1 MLFTDV
7 GNGFYKCTSCDK
19 QYKKGNGYT
28 NLLSHL
34 RRNHDNYEQ
43 EAQEA
48 SRHQNPLRLH
58 LVSTRTRD
66 LYRWLEWVVCDRL
79 PFAFVERRLTHLNAS
94 LSLVS
99 EDTLSKYIVL
109 IFELLELRITR
120 ELPASFG
127 LVLDGWTSGGR
138 HYIAIFAVF
147 GSDSTGITGGGA
159 DNEYYDDLECSSRRF
174 LLLTFAPVEVEE
186 DMGAQSQYDLIADT
200 LSRYNKPWSAVKF
213 MVGDNC
219 SVNQCIGRKEGAI
232 PFIGCAS
239 HRFNLAV
246 KDFLKTEDE
255 LIAKVHALMTKLRTI
270 KGRALLRR
278 VSHLS
283 PLLRN
288 DTRWSSTYEMV
299 ARYVKLQPA
308 IIKLVHDLL
317 VQYEVQPLLLRRAE
331 HERAKALEKDL
342 EKFEGVTKEL
352 QRSTLT
358 LSAVRR
364 LFDQGVKEYPAL
376 KSRLAA
382 TAPIVNNPHLELGL
396 APRRSQYVDVAY
408 VPPMSNECERFFSTA
423 KLVLTDVRKSLSPT
437 MLEMLMCLQYNR
449 DLWDVNT
456 VEQVRARIGS
466 N

>member
-1 MLFTDV
+1 MALTSSQICSMLFTDV
-7 GNGFYKCTSCDK
+7 GNVFYKCTSCDK
-19 QYKKGNGYT
+19 QYKKDNGYT
-28 NLLSHL
+28 NLLNHL

-48 SRHQNPLRLH
+48 TRRQNPLRL
-58 LVSTRTRD
+58 
-66 LYRWLEWVVCDRL
+66 RL
-79 PFAFVERRLTHLNAS
+79 
-94 LSLVS
+94 
-99 EDTLSKYIVL
+99 YIVL
-109 IFELLELRITR
+109 IFELLEMRVAR

-127 LVLDGWTSGGR
+127 PVLDGWTSGGR
-138 HYIAIFAVF
+138 HYIVIFAVF

-159 DNEYYDDLECSSRRF
+159 DTEYYDDLECSSRRF

-186 DMGAQSQYDLIADT
+186 DMGAQSQYNLIAGT

-213 MVGDNC
+213 TVGDNC
-219 SVNQCIGRKEGAI
+219 SVNQCIGRKKGVI

-255 LIAKVHALMTKLRTI
+255 LIAKVHTLMTKLRTI

-278 VSHLS
+278 ISHLS

-288 DTRWSSTYEMV
+288 DTRWSST
-299 ARYVKLQPA
+299 
-308 IIKLVHDLL
+308 
-317 VQYEVQPLLLRRAE
+317 
-331 HERAKALEKDL
+331 
-342 EKFEGVTKEL
+342 
-352 QRSTLT
+352 STLA

-364 LFDQGVKEYPAL
+364 LFDQVVKEYPAL

-382 TAPIVNNPHLELGL
+382 TAPIVNNPHLDLGL
-396 APRRSQYVDVAY
+396 VKLQREEALTAAEQSACAEFRSTALERAPAREDGNSSIVKAAFKKRKAPRHSQYVDVAY
-408 VPPMSNECERFFSTA
+408 VPPTSNECEHFFSAA
-423 KLVLTDVRKSLSPT
+423 KPVLTDVRKSLSPT